1 VGERDNQNSLFQL
14 EKLSRNE
21 AVRRLTFHENNGTLI
36 EQFKAFY
43 PEYILPDGSAAKF
56 NLCTDLKLWQETK

>member
-1 VGERDNQNSLFQL
+1 MDNRNSLFEL
-14 EKLSRNE
+14 ENLTRNE

-43 PEYILPDGSAAKF
+43 PEYILPDGKVAKF
-56 NLCTDLKLWQETK
+56 NLCTKLGLWKETK